1 MSWTLFYLVI
11 FVIFTLNTIAA
22 VFTVFRERRD
32 IAATWA
38 WLLVLNL
45 LPIIGFLFYA
55 FFGRKLTHSQL
66 GKIQRQPN
74 VELTDALAHQ
84 QASLPPYS
92 ADDTHQESSVKNMI
106 RLFQN
111 VDNAFVTL
119 NNQTEIF
126 TDGTTL
132 FNNMQQEILNA
143 QHVVYVEFYTFYN
156 DQLGR
161 EILSTLVAKAQEGVT
176 VRVLYDSWGSMGTK
190 REFFDPLRDA
200 GGFAEPF
207 LGIHSNWRDFR
218 LNFRNHR
225 KVVAID
231 GWTGYIG
238 GFNIGDQYVG
248 RSKKFGPWRDTHMK
262 VTGDVAL
269 ALQEHFISDWNAT
282 VPENELER
290 TLRHFP
296 KASDEIGKTMMQIVT
311 SGPDSDIEQI
321 KLGYLRM
328 INSARKRLFIQSP
341 YLIPDDSVLNAL
353 RSAILSGVDVR
364 IMVPHMP
371 DHPFVY
377 RATQYYARLLAEDG
391 AKIYFYQKGFIH
403 SKVVMIDDAIS
414 SVGSA
419 NLDFRSFKLNFEE
432 NAFIYDFKV
441 AQKLR
446 DIFRADMAESQLVTA
461 EDFNKMSLWLRF
473 KQAFSRLLSPIL

>member
-1 MSWTLFYLVI
+1 MNWTLFYLVI

-190 REFFDPLRDA
+190 REFFDPLREA